1 MATSIREPVVAGTF
15 YPGTSAALLD
25 ALTRLFGG
33 VVPRSS
39 GKLPT
44 PMGLIVPHAGY
55 VYSGAVAAQGY
66 TELAKRGK
74 PDWVIILGTNHTG
87 LGHPISIARDGA
99 WRTPLGDAPIAAAI
113 ADQLVERGFPVAEEA
128 FLHEHSIEVQL
139 PFLQYL
145 FGTDIPFVPVCV
157 MLPAFSTLATAGVR
171 LAEVVRGTNGAV
183 VVSSDFTH
191 YEPDG
196 MARELDREA
205 IERILMLDAPGFYHL
220 VVRKRMSICGAGA
233 ITILL
238 TAAMELGWQKT
249 DLISYR
255 TSGDVTGDPSTVVG
269 YAAITFERSADA

>member
-1 MATSIREPVVAGTF
+1 M
-15 YPGTSAALLD
+15 LLD
-25 ALTRLFGG
+25 TLARLFGG
-33 VVPRSS
+33 VAPVSS

-66 TELAKRGK
+66 AAMAKRGK
-74 PDWVIILGTNHTG
+74 PDWVIVLGTNHTG
-87 LGHPISIARDGA
+87 LGRPISIAQDGA
-99 WRTPLGDAPIAAAI
+99 WRTPLGDVPIAVKI
-113 ADQLVERGFPVAEEA
+113 ANQLVKRGFPVAEAA

-157 MLPAFSTLATAGVR
+157 MLPEFSTLAAAGVR
-171 LAEVVRGTNGAV
+171 VAEVVRGTNGAV
-183 VVSSDFTH
+183 IVSSDFTH

-238 TAAMELGWQKT
+238 TAAMELGWQET
-249 DLISYR
+249 NLVSYR
-255 TSGDVTGDPSTVVG
+255 TSGDVTGDRSTVVG
-269 YAAITFERSADA
+269 YAAITLERSTDA